1 MVALV
6 RLSAGCV
13 YRPVIFSTIGHAR
26 VLKEKGNLL
35 KETVP
40 APLKVEQV
48 QTALFETNPGWGGMQ
63 TSQLPANDTQNLSRG
78 VGDKFIQIAER
89 DIAEMYVIGC
99 KRRRST
105 RMGIHHRIPFKTHA
119 SRARFGSLA
128 DRPMRVTR

>member
-1 MVALV
+1 MAFSFHDRGGAPTGNRRTAALSMVALV

-48 QTALFETNPGWGGMQ
+48 QTALFETNPLLGRNANLP
-63 TSQLPANDTQNLSRG
+63 TSGERHP
-78 VGDKFIQIAER
+78 KF
-89 DIAEMYVIGC
+89 VV
-99 KRRRST
+99 RRR
-105 RMGIHHRIPFKTHA
+105 R
-119 SRARFGSLA
+119 
-128 DRPMRVTR
+128 